1 MNEHLKSKN
10 LRAVITD
17 AEIRYELSRTISSDI
32 FDLARIRQY
41 QKVMIRVQTKQ
52 KIGLYYM
59 RKYNRR
65 INV

>member
-10 LRAVITD
+10 LMAVITD